1 MVVGSRKR
9 KQSPSKIVK
18 KIKKSKNEEVEDEVQ
33 RTITNLLEQAKNNLY
48 TTETIPDSSD
58 SESEDSNTSDE
69 VEYDIDV
76 GSDTEW
82 GPWSESGESSVDTE
96 LRDEDNWDNKVNQLE
111 ESNEPDEVED
121 DDLSRA

>member
-1 MVVGSRKR
+1 M
-9 KQSPSKIVK
+9 K
-18 KIKKSKNEEVEDEVQ
+18 KIKKSKDEEVEDEVQ
-33 RTITNLLEQAKNNLY
+33 RTIANLLEQAKNNLY

-58 SESEDSNTSDE
+58 SDSENSNASDDE

-82 GPWSESGESSVDTE
+82 GPWSESGESSIDTE